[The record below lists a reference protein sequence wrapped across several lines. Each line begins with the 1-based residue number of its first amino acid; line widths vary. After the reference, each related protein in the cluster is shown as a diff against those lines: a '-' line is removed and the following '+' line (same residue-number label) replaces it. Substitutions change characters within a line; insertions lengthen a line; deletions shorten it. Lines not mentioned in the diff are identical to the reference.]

1 MLFHSDVTRAHVIVH
16 GTCGG
21 DNSIFKAAS
30 HGALHAVR
38 RTRRHSAFT
47 HAYALTTCTWTATAH
62 AIVICHECVSF
73 LLGVARESEYR
84 LVFALCTASFA

>member
-1 MLFHSDVTRAHVIVH
+1 MIFHSDAVTRAHVIVH

-21 DNSIFKAAS
+21 DNIIFKAAS

-47 HAYALTTCTWTATAH
+47 HAYAITTCTWTATAH

-73 LLGVARESEYR
+73 LLGVVPREPRARESE
-84 LVFALCTASFA
+84 